1 MSELWHRVKIFTSQH
16 WTHWN
21 VSFHYQITG
30 LACIGFLNQNGQISR
45 FFNAILL
52 PDFYLSFLD
61 FKTKRFSCFNK
72 RSIFISRGK
81 NGKPWVSDFCSF
93 HLIFATSHYF
103 LFWCVMYFF
112 IFLISPLTL
121 FQWPPSVSLC
131 SGIYTGVRRQ

>member
-21 VSFHYQITG
+21 VSFHYQNTG

-93 HLIFATSHYF
+93 SSDICNFSLFSF
-103 LFWCVMYFF
+103 LVCYV
-112 IFLISPLTL
+112 FLYIPYL
-121 FQWPPSVSLC
+121 PIDSVSVTALC
-131 SGIYTGVRRQ
+131 ISVFRDLHRSP